1 MLIWYCLQREDANSY
16 ILERVLKEEK
26 TMNRTHIFGSYFCG
40 YEISEYGKENGY
52 VDYATLAKAFDG
64 VLNNTIITK
73 SDDWELWNGYDYDE
87 ESDTFAEVFQYYIIS
102 ENGAELLADYTNEL
116 VYYSYDLDVYLWGVT
131 HYGTSWDYVL
141 TEIPCKAE

>member
-1 MLIWYCLQREDANSY
+1 MVLSSRGHKQY
-16 ILERVLKEEK
+16 ILERVQEGDK
-26 TMNRTHIFGSYFCG
+26 TMRKNTIFGDYFCG
-40 YEISEYGKENGY
+40 YKISEYGKENGY
-52 VDYATLAKAFDG
+52 VDYATLAKAFDA

-73 SDDWELWNGYDYDE
+73 SDWELWNGCDYDE
-87 ESDTFAEVFQYYIIS
+87 EADTFAEVFQYYIIS

-116 VYYSYDLDVYLWGVT
+116 VYYSDDLDVYLWGVT